1 MADIRHLENRQ
12 ISTDF
17 DEIWYINADLEFG
30 DSHVTKY
37 ENFSY
42 SRWRAA
48 AILKSFF
55 GHNSAADFSE
65 ILHHGEAVVHRIS
78 VMGHIPAF
86 HRT

>member
-48 AILKSFF
+48 AILKSFL
-55 GHNSAADFSE
+55 A
-65 ILHHGEAVVHRIS
+65 ITQQPIS
-78 VMGHIPAF
+78 VKFCIMGKQLF
-86 HRT
+86 TEFR